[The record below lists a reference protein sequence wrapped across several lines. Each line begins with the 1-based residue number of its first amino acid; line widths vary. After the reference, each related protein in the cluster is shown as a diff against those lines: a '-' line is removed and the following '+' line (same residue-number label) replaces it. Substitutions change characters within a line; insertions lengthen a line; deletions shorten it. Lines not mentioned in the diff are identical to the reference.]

1 LSNIRI
7 TIDQLV
13 LEGLDQAQGQAST
26 IKEAMTDEL
35 RRLLASRGLPPRMS
49 GPNHM
54 RSLEAGQSDL
64 PATLKPA
71 ELGHRI
77 ARSLYQGLGGNL

>member
-1 LSNIRI
+1 M
-7 TIDQLV
+7 
-13 LEGLDQAQGQAST
+13 

-35 RRLLASRGLPPRMS
+35 QRLLITRGLPARMS

-54 RSLEAGQSDL
+54 RSLEAGQCDL
-64 PATLKPA
+64 PSNLKPA